1 MFLSRCGGK
10 LGVEARDSE
19 LLWSFGGNSG
29 FILCCSVGPR
39 ITLELW
45 WGMQCASPVVVEL
58 SLELSSGQLVSSRDV
73 QDGSCLAAMCGW
85 LLTSSG
91 MDFFSSCGRG
101 QLCICG
107 GFDFL

>member
-1 MFLSRCGGK
+1 MCYR
-10 LGVEARDSE
+10 
-19 LLWSFGGNSG
+19 
-29 FILCCSVGPR
+29 VGPR
-39 ITLELW
+39 VTLELW
-45 WGMQCASPVVVEL
+45 WGMPCASPVVVGL
-58 SLELSSGQLVSSRDV
+58 SLELSRWQLVSSRDV
-73 QDGSCLAAMCGW
+73 QDGSCLVAMCGW